1 MGVWFCLYNKCILMN
16 FLCYYC
22 RELFFLGRW
31 LPAVRRQKSETTANN
46 CWTRPGTMI
55 KCIRCLFSIRP
66 DTRKKRFA
74 DTFYIFFTTSSIEFT
89 YRSKH
94 TEPNE
99 VNWLFIC
106 IKRDKITW
114 KFIRRF
120 QKAVVGTKEE
130 GQISIQ
136 FHRSGDHF
144 IEIDFDETWRRVVW
158 RKRILN

>member
-16 FLCYYC
+16 FLCHYC

-46 CWTRPGTMI
+46 CWTIPGTMI

-99 VNWLFIC
+99 VNCLFYI
-106 IKRDKITW
+106 IIHQATGVSKDNSIFSTSLLPNTRN
-114 KFIRRF
+114 RSRF
-120 QKAVVGTKEE
+120 QVWLIPV
-130 GQISIQ
+130 
-136 FHRSGDHF
+136 FGDRNEKMVSF
-144 IEIDFDETWRRVVW
+144 PKDFRW
-158 RKRILN
+158 